1 LAHFIHLVGA
11 YSLFVGIFA
20 QIVVLA
26 SGWKRGKTP
35 EIVQAVVLLVA
46 LGLDSGAIMLRPHQP
61 PQLLPDLLGCGAA
74 LLLFSPAVEAGR
86 KLWAEKQD
94 GGGEEKSQ

>member
-1 LAHFIHLVGA
+1 MTHLVHLVGA

-26 SGWKRGKTP
+26 SGWKRGGTP
-35 EIVQAVVLLVA
+35 ATVQAGQLLLA
-46 LGLDSGAIMLRPHQP
+46 LGLDAASVILRPSQP

-74 LLLFSPAVEAGR
+74 LRLFTPAVEAVR
-86 KLWAEKQD
+86 KLGAARE
-94 GGGEEKSQ
+94 GEEKLQ

>member
-1 LAHFIHLVGA
+1 LAHIIHLIGA

-20 QIVVLA
+20 QIVVLG

-35 EIVQAVVLLVA
+35 AMVQAGLLLLA
-46 LGLDSGAIMLRPHQP
+46 LGLDSAGIMLRPHQP
-61 PQLLPDLLGCGAA
+61 PQILPDLLGCGAA
-74 LLLFSPAVEAGR
+74 LLLFTPAVEAGR